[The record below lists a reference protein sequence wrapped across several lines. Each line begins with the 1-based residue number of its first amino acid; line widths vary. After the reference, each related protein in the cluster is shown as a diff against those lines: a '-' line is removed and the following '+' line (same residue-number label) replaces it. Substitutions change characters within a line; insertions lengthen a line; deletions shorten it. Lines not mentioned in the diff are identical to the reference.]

1 MVKIGVMEFTWGWEV
16 VWGNML
22 YIVYF
27 SDYFVMQELRLGA
40 NRLTELNASAIMPL
54 ASLVLLDL
62 RDNSIRR

>member
-1 MVKIGVMEFTWGWEV
+1 MEFTWGWEV

-54 ASLVLLDL
+54 TSLVLLDL